1 MTPAEK
7 EYSKGRSCR
16 RSARVAIAGGGIGG
30 MALALS
36 LYDAGFRD
44 VDVYESAS
52 SVKELGV
59 GINVLPHATRELT
72 ELGLLEELYAVGIP
86 TAELHYYSKYGRR
99 IWSEPRGINAGYR
112 WPQFSI
118 HRGKLLG
125 VLHSAVMERL
135 GPERVHCGHHL
146 SRFGQDGDRVWA
158 DFVDRASGAP
168 RSCVEADILVGCDGI
183 HSVIRQ
189 TLFPN
194 EGPPKWNGITMW
206 RAVTEGTP
214 FLSDG
219 AMVMIGHFDRQV
231 VVYPI
236 SRRYE
241 AEGKALINWVTGFKN
256 ASNQPMPTQG
266 WDRTARVE
274 DVLEPFRSFVFDFLD
289 VPALIRGAETIY
301 QYPMVDRDPLPTWNF
316 GRVTLL
322 GDAAHP
328 MYPVGSNGASQAII
342 DARVLARELALQ
354 PSVEEA
360 VAAYDAW
367 RRPQTAAVVLANR
380 QGGPERCLGIVEQRA
395 PDGFVEVDAVV
406 SRAEL
411 EEISRSYKRAAGFD
425 PDILNNRPSLGIG
438 LVDSSA
444 PALAGPLPLKAE
456 NFRLRVSD
464 YNPVIGDLDSIL
476 PKASVAAVV
485 NSANRTG
492 VSCSPHPNAVA
503 AFCWQSG
510 DNSTTE
516 WYPQGITSS
525 ADAGADG
532 KYEGK
537 TVVLT
542 SWYYNGGGDNKGVRV
557 SFVDFAN
564 PSAPLYRHVL
574 LVEPYMDGARRPNFR
589 AVSVH
594 AGGVF
599 WYGHYLYVADTWGGL
614 RVFDTRHIWKVSTG
628 DKSKIGRQP
637 DGSYHAH
644 DYAYALPQAL
654 TFAASTTGGY
664 PALRYSAV
672 SLDRTSSP
680 QSVIVP
686 EYDADGTST
695 RVVRYPIDEQTLLLR
710 PSDDGYV
717 HGNEAYQVNIRS
729 MQGATAI
736 AEKFYVSSSR
746 GASTQGAVY
755 TFTKTNGPTEHPRAL
770 PPGPE
775 DFSYWQSKDQLWTL
789 AEHPNKRSVLAI
801 KASSF

>member
-1 MTPAEK
+1 M
-7 EYSKGRSCR
+7 
-16 RSARVAIAGGGIGG
+16 
-30 MALALS
+30 
-36 LYDAGFRD
+36 
-44 VDVYESAS
+44 
-52 SVKELGV
+52 GV
-59 GINVLPHATRELT
+59 
-72 ELGLLEELYAVGIP
+72 
-86 TAELHYYSKYGRR
+86 
-99 IWSEPRGINAGYR
+99 
-112 WPQFSI
+112 QQMF
-118 HRGKLLG
+118 
-125 VLHSAVMERL
+125 
-135 GPERVHCGHHL
+135 
-146 SRFGQDGDRVWA
+146 F
-158 DFVDRASGAP
+158 
-168 RSCVEADILVGCDGI
+168 
-183 HSVIRQ
+183 
-189 TLFPN
+189 
-194 EGPPKWNGITMW
+194 
-206 RAVTEGTP
+206 
-214 FLSDG
+214 
-219 AMVMIGHFDRQV
+219 
-231 VVYPI
+231 
-236 SRRYE
+236 
-241 AEGKALINWVTGFKN
+241 
-256 ASNQPMPTQG
+256 
-266 WDRTARVE
+266 
-274 DVLEPFRSFVFDFLD
+274 
-289 VPALIRGAETIY
+289 
-301 QYPMVDRDPLPTWNF
+301 
-316 GRVTLL
+316 
-322 GDAAHP
+322 
-328 MYPVGSNGASQAII
+328 
-342 DARVLARELALQ
+342 
-354 PSVEEA
+354 
-360 VAAYDAW
+360 
-367 RRPQTAAVVLANR
+367 TAA
-380 QGGPERCLGIVEQRA
+380 
-395 PDGFVEVDAVV
+395 
-406 SRAEL
+406 
-411 EEISRSYKRAAGFD
+411 
-425 PDILNNRPSLGIG
+425 
-438 LVDSSA
+438 
-444 PALAGPLPLKAE
+444 PLPLTAE
-456 NFRLRVSD
+456 NFRLRMGN
-464 YNPVIGDLDSIL
+464 YNPVIAELDAIL

-485 NSANRTG
+485 GSANRTG
-492 VSCSPHPNAVA
+492 VSCSPYPNAVA

-510 DNSTTE
+510 DDSTTE
-516 WYPQGITSS
+516 WYPQGITTS
-525 ADAGADG
+525 ADASADG

-542 SWYYNGGGDNKGVRV
+542 SWYYNGEADNKGVRV
-557 SFVDFAN
+557 SFVNFAN
-564 PSAPLYRHVL
+564 PSAPPYRHVL
-574 LVEPYMDGARRPNFR
+574 LVEPYKDAAGKPNCR
-589 AVSVH
+589 AVPVH